1 MDCTKCRAERCKKE
15 EGPIP
20 PGCSMEETQLLE
32 EAERLLKLEENLQFF
47 QAVARVEAEGYCK
60 WPRVR
65 EIAEICKRMGFTHI
79 GLAYCTGMKAEAAA
93 FSDIMKEH
101 GIETTAA
108 MCKSGGLPKEE
119 FGLTDKDKVR
129 PGTFEVICNPVM
141 QALYLNKQQTPLNV
155 ILGLCAGHDAL
166 FVKYAKAFSITL
178 IAKDRV
184 MAHNPAGALYVKNYT
199 RGMLFD

>member
-1 MDCTKCRAERCKKE
+1 
-15 EGPIP
+15 
-20 PGCSMEETQLLE
+20 MEETELLE
-32 EAERLLKLEENLQFF
+32 EAERLLKLEENLSFF

-65 EIAEICKRMGFTHI
+65 EIAEICKRMGFTR
-79 GLAYCTGMKAEAAA
+79 
-93 FSDIMKEH
+93 SDIMKEH

-108 MCKSGGLPKEE
+108 MCKSGGLPKEG

-129 PGTFEVICNPVM
+129 PGTFEVICNPIM